1 MIDALFSQPTYVASK
16 QMLDA
21 TALRQEAIA
30 SNLANLETPGYRR
43 VDLSPHFS
51 EELKRAVASGSTA
64 QVAHLRPALAVDTS
78 AVSMNRDGNNVQL
91 EKELLQLNQNS
102 LAHAVETHLV
112 TSGLLKLRLAI
123 TGRTG

>member
-1 MIDALFSQPTYVASK
+1 M
-16 QMLDA
+16 
-21 TALRQEAIA
+21 
-30 SNLANLETPGYRR
+30 
-43 VDLSPHFS
+43 DLSPHFS

-64 QVAHLRPALAVDTS
+64 QIAHLRPALAVDTS